1 MNKSLIFKILYYV
14 SFILTTII
22 WLYISRLIDKYDLD
36 IKTFSNTLLGIIN
49 LVLIIIFSI
58 KLLKYKLEKVNI
70 LFPIIYLIFSIIVM
84 IISFIMN
91 NKLVIP
97 YIHFNYYVSFVLF
110 NYFLLNAYS
119 VLSLEKIKKVGKF

>member
-22 WLYISRLIDKYDLD
+22 WLYISRLIDKFDLD
-36 IKTFSNTLLGIIN
+36 INTFSNTLLGIIN

-58 KLLKYKLEKVNI
+58 KLLKHKLEKVNI

-110 NYFLLNAYS
+110 NYFLLNVYS